1 VKIEIVAVDRLRS
14 SWVRTGVAEYLERI
28 ARYAPV
34 ERRDVKTARGD
45 DRRAIDE
52 EGRRLLTA
60 VSKGSRDRL
69 VPLTPTG
76 ELLDSESW
84 ARMLAD
90 WAADGAT
97 RVVFLVGGA
106 GGLAEPVLE
115 AADRRISLGPQTMSH
130 ELTQLVLVE
139 QIYRA
144 WTILRGEPYHK

>member
-14 SWVRTGVAEYLERI
+14 SWARAGVAEYLERI
-28 ARYAPV
+28 ARYTPV
-34 ERRDVKTARGD
+34 ERRDVKPARGD

-52 EGRRLLTA
+52 EGRRLLAT

-69 VPLTPTG
+69 VPLTPIG

-90 WAADGAT
+90 WAAEGAT
-97 RVVFLVGGA
+97 HVVFLVGGA